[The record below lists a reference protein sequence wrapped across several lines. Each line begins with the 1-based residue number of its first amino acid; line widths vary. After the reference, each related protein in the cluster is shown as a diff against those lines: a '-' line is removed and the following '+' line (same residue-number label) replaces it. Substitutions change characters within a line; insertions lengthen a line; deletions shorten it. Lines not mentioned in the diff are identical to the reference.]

1 MMEKVKPTASLSL
14 DLDNKWSYM
23 KTHGEAG
30 WESYPS
36 YLDVVVPR
44 VLDFLEERGQKI
56 TFMIVGQDAA
66 LEKNH
71 AALRS
76 ISAAGHEIG
85 NHSFNH
91 EPWLHL
97 YSPEEIEKELA
108 LAEDTLYRVTGRR
121 PVGFRGPGFSISN
134 ELMEI
139 LARRGY
145 LYDGSTFPTYLGPLA
160 RAYYF
165 MTARSMSQ
173 KEKVQRNKLFGTF
186 RDGLRTNDAYWWRKN
201 DAQLLEIPVTTMP
214 VVKVPIHT
222 SYVLYLSMYSTRL
235 ALFYFKTAM
244 DMCVTTGIQPSL
256 LLHSLD
262 FLGQDDNLPELDFF
276 PAMRLPAARKI
287 KVVSEVLR
295 IMSERF
301 TVMTMQEHALS
312 VTETSRFPVLGLR

>member
-1 MMEKVKPTASLSL
+1 MENIKPPASLSI

-23 KTHGEAG
+23 KTHGDEG
-30 WESYPS
+30 WQSYPS
-36 YLDVVVPR
+36 YLDTVVPR
-44 VLDFLEERGQKI
+44 VLDFLDERNTKI

-71 AALRS
+71 AAIKS
-76 ISAAGHEIG
+76 IAAAGHEIG
-85 NHSFNH
+85 NHSFKH

-121 PVGFRGPGFSISN
+121 PVGFRGPGFSISTTV
-134 ELMEI
+134 LEI

-165 MTARSMSQ
+165 MTAGKMSAE
-173 KEKVQRNKLFGTF
+173 EKGQRDKLFGTF
-186 RDGLRTNDAYWWRKN
+186 RDGLRTNYVYWWRKN
-201 DAQLLEIPVTTMP
+201 DVQLLEMPVTTLP
-214 VVKVPIHT
+214 VFKFPIHT
-222 SYVLYLSMYSTRL
+222 SYVLYLSMFSMKL
-235 ALFYFKTAM
+235 ALFYFRTAM
-244 DMCVTTGIQPSL
+244 DMCVTTGIQPSI

-262 FLGQDDNLPELDFF
+262 FLGVDDNLKELEFF

-287 KVVSEVLR
+287 HVVSEVLR

-301 TVMTMQEHALS
+301 TVVTMQEHALS

>member
-1 MMEKVKPTASLSL
+1 MGMVKAPASLSI
-14 DLDNKWSYM
+14 DLDNQWSYM
-23 KTHGEAG
+23 KTHGDRG
-30 WESYPS
+30 WETFPS
-36 YLDVVVPR
+36 YLDVVIPR
-44 VLDFLEERGQKI
+44 VLDFLEARDLKI
-56 TFMIVGQDAA
+56 TWFIVGQDAA

-71 AALRS
+71 ASLKA
-76 ISAAGHEIG
+76 IANAGHEIG

-121 PVGFRGPGFSISN
+121 PVGFRGPGFSISTK
-134 ELMEI
+134 LMEI

-186 RDGLRTNDAYWWRKN
+186 RDGLRTNEAYWWRDN
-201 DAQLLEIPVTTMP
+201 GSRLIEIPVTTLP
-214 VVKVPIHT
+214 VFKFPIHT
-222 SYVLYLSMYSTRL
+222 SYILYLSMFSTRL
-235 ALFYFKTAM
+235 ALWYFKTAM
-244 DMCVTTGIQPSL
+244 DLCAAWGIQPSL

-262 FLGQDDNLPELDFF
+262 FLGRDDNLPELAFF
-276 PAMRLPAARKI
+276 PAMRLPAAKKI
-287 KVVSEVLR
+287 HVVSEVIRL
-295 IMSERF
+295 MAERF
-301 TVMTMQEHALS
+301 TIKTMQDHALA
-312 VTETSRFPVLGLR
+312 VAETSRFPVLGLR